1 MESCRGSEFEI
12 WLVTIIASLV
22 PLACVPYLYETIFQT
37 LALVSDKDGPIL
49 GLPGTHYL
57 LKIS

>member
-22 PLACVPYLYETIFQT
+22 QLACVDSAIFVRDHIPNFS
-37 LALVSDKDGPIL
+37 AREW
-49 GLPGTHYL
+49 
-57 LKIS
+57 